1 MAQSTTK
8 VPLKQVSR
16 DEAREALLKML
27 QPGDTVYTILR
38 HVSRSGMVRYV
49 EPIILREYTSFGEGG
64 VQPLSIGGRVS
75 TLLDRRTNGEGAVKM
90 RGCGMD
96 MGFALVYEL
105 ADALWPSDQSHIE
118 RDGEPAT
125 GGYSLNHRQLDDL
138 AAKDGDTLEGLIG
151 YLLRKTLG
159 LQGG

>member
-1 MAQSTTK
+1 MAEKRLTK
-8 VPLKQVSR
+8 AQKQAR
-16 DEAREALLKML
+16 KDEAREALLKML

-38 HVSRSGMVRYV
+38 HVNSSGMMRHV
-49 EPIILREYTSFGEGG
+49 EPIILREYTSFGEVG

-75 TLLDRRTNGEGAVKM
+75 TLLDRWTNGEGAVKM